1 MSDRTDPARR
11 LVNIADLSLSLTSAT
26 VALELALAGVDA
38 LDNEDA
44 LPIRHSEGLQYLA
57 QHVSELAE
65 GVAALANGR
74 PPRWRIH
81 NVLANVPPYEVP
93 R

>member
-38 LDNEDA
+38 LDSQEA
-44 LPIRHSEGLQYLA
+44 LPMRHAEGLQYLA

-65 GVAALANGR
+65 GVAALANDR

-81 NVLANVPPYEVP
+81 HVLDTVPRYEVP
-93 R
+93 K